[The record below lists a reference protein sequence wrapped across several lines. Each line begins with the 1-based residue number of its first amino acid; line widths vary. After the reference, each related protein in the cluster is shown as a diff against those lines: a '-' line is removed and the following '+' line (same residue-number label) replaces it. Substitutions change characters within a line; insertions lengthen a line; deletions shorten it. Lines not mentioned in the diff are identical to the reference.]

1 MKSFK
6 EWLRESNLNEA
17 ELNEAK
23 KMGKWEG
30 RKPIENS
37 PSKIKGKISIDID
50 AKLINAY
57 RNIYENGEVNQIEIE
72 YDRKSIEKQIKESI
86 DKLLA
91 KELKVKPDDLD
102 SGGSTA
108 LIGFINLVEYP

>member
-1 MKSFK
+1 MKSFR

-30 RKPIENS
+30 RNPIENS

-108 LIGFINLVEYP
+108 LIGFINLVSYL